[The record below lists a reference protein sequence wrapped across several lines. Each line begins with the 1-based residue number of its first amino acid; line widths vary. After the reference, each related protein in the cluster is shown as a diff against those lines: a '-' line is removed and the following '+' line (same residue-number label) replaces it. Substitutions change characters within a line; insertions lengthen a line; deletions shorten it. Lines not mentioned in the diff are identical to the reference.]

1 MVRIMFRIEY
11 SRIEYYISFANK
23 NTICYY
29 NIDYE
34 YHMDSFTNNY
44 VYFLMRLL
52 IAGEGSR
59 DRVWG
64 PVFTRCPVQFRQKKI
79 SKLYY

>member
-1 MVRIMFRIEY
+1 M
-11 SRIEYYISFANK
+11 
-23 NTICYY
+23 YY
-29 NIDYE
+29 NIEYE

-64 PVFTRCPVQFRQKKI
+64 PVFTRGPVQFRQQQKIKKI
-79 SKLYY
+79 KLHTESCTCTTETYCTKF

>member
-1 MVRIMFRIEY
+1 M
-11 SRIEYYISFANK
+11 
-23 NTICYY
+23 NTIW
-29 NIDYE
+29 
-34 YHMDSFTNNY
+34 MDSLTNNY